1 MNQGDQRRV
10 EALTQHQD
18 ARARLMS
25 RLRGEGVRDARVLA
39 AMAQV
44 PRECFVDPSQGDR
57 AYADTPLPIACEQ
70 TISQPTV
77 VAWMTAALEVGPGH
91 KVLEVGTGSGYQ
103 AAVLSRLARSV
114 FTVERHARL
123 SDLARVRL
131 DALGIT
137 NVRCRVGDG
146 TLGWP
151 EEAPFDRIVVT
162 AAAEEVPPALFEQL
176 RPGGVM
182 VAPVG
187 AEHDNQVLLRFTKD
201 ATGEVRTQH
210 LMDVRFVPLIAG

>member
-1 MNQGDQRRV
+1 
-10 EALTQHQD
+10 
-18 ARARLMS
+18 MS

-44 PRECFVDPSQGDR
+44 PRECFVDASQGER
-57 AYADTPLPIACEQ
+57 AYLDTPLPIACEQ

-77 VAWMTAALEVGPGH
+77 VAWMTAALEVGAGH

-114 FTVERHARL
+114 FTIERHARL

-151 EEAPFDRIVVT
+151 EEAPFDRIIVT